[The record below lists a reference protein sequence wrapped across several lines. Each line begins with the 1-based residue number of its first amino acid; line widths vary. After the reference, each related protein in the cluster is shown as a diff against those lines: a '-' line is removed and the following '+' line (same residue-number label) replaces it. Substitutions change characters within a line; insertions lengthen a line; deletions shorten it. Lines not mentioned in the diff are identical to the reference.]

1 MKKKEGA
8 FYQKM
13 VTGNPLYDQELKRA
27 PWEIESDNYARI
39 ASPELIEKS
48 INVIKND
55 YVMLVVA
62 SLDGH
67 RYGNTILVKFDRE
80 TLSIDKPVD
89 FDEKSIDWF
98 RIYFQDILGIWSFF
112 EVRTISECA
121 FSLCATYPEA
131 LYRLQRRQY
140 HRVEVPK
147 GTRTVF
153 WEDNQLRDGG
163 VVMDISAAGMLICP
177 GFKEEKFHDNTV
189 INEIAIA
196 MPFHPSA
203 NKNEGQ
209 ERVELPV
216 IRKGRIVRSFKDSET
231 DLFCHGVAF
240 ESEQEAEQEL
250 ARYVEK
256 VKGAKAGQD

>member
-1 MKKKEGA
+1 MSKKEGA

-39 ASPELIEKS
+39 ASPQLIEKS
-48 INVIKND
+48 LNVIKSN
-55 YVMLVVA
+55 YVMLVVT

-67 RYGNTILVKFDRE
+67 RYGNTIMIKFDQE
-80 TLSIDKPVD
+80 SLSIDKPND

-98 RIYFQDILGIWSFF
+98 RIYFQDILGVWSFF

-131 LYRLQRRQY
+131 LFRLQRRQY

-153 WEDNQLRDGG
+153 WENDQLRDGG

-177 GFKEEKFHDNTV
+177 GFMEEKFQENTE

-196 MPFHPSA
+196 MPFQPSDG
-203 NKNEGQ
+203 KNTAT
-209 ERVELPV
+209 ERVDLPV
-216 IRKGRIVRSFKDSET
+216 IRKGRIVRSFRDCET
-231 DLFCHGVAF
+231 ELYCYGVAF
-240 ESEQEAEQEL
+240 ESAQETEKEL

-256 VKGAKAGQD
+256 VKGAKTGQN

>member
-1 MKKKEGA
+1 MRKKAGA

-27 PWEIESDNYARI
+27 PWEIEADNYARI

-48 INVIKND
+48 LKVIKND
-55 YVMLVVA
+55 YVMLVVT
-62 SLDGH
+62 SIDGH
-67 RYGNTILVKFDRE
+67 RYGNTIMVKFDRE
-80 TLSIDKPVD
+80 TLSIDKPID
-89 FDEKSIDWF
+89 FDEKSIERF
-98 RIYFQDILGIWSFF
+98 RIYFQDILGVWSFF
-112 EVRTISECA
+112 EVRTVSECT

-131 LYRLQRRQY
+131 LFRLQRRQY

-163 VVMDISAAGMLICP
+163 MVLDISAAGMLICP
-177 GFKEEKFHDNTV
+177 GFKEEKFQEDTV

-196 MPFHPSA
+196 MPFQPA
-203 NKNEGQ
+203 AGDNTPQ

-216 IRKGRIVRSFKDSET
+216 IRKGRIVRSFRDSET

-240 ESEQEAEQEL
+240 ESEQETEREL
-250 ARYVEK
+250 TRYVEK
-256 VKGAKAGQD
+256 VKGARSEQE